1 MSAIQLDLEHVVC
14 KFFQGCI
21 KGHAMA
27 EDTALYIGLRAEFC
41 TYLDQP
47 DDSVCK
53 MFHII
58 YFSPSNY
65 TRVMYRM
72 DEFRD
77 LRIPGNY
84 TLIADHDSCWRNNWS
99 RIEHDMEALVVDL
112 KTRFGDVKIVD
123 ETSIESINLLNINI
137 SLPSNYQRGYKVL
150 RDANDNMAYGIV
162 PQDLPREAVLEYNL
176 VDLK

>member
-1 MSAIQLDLEHVVC
+1 
-14 KFFQGCI
+14 
-21 KGHAMA
+21 
-27 EDTALYIGLRAEFC
+27 
-41 TYLDQP
+41 
-47 DDSVCK
+47 
-53 MFHII
+53 
-58 YFSPSNY
+58 
-65 TRVMYRM
+65 M

-162 PQDLPREAVLEYNL
+162 PQDLPRDAVLEYNL